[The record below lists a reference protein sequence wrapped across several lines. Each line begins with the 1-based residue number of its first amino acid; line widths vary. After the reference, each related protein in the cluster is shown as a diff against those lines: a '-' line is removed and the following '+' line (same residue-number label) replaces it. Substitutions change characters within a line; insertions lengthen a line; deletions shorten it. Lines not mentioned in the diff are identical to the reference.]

1 MNAKTKDLI
10 RNSMQKE
17 AFKNFWLAAVTERT
31 EPKLSPTTRNA
42 FVDAGLIEWVGANA
56 LKLTQR
62 GYDYG
67 FQNDWTELW
76 EYKRYVTR
84 KAEQAARESA
94 DARRQEMEAREIATL
109 GFALGGIAGLFNSLA
124 TMLYTDMV
132 KQALGYKGDCIFY
145 AKVRQGE
152 GAYDGIAQFYYL
164 WKSSNGKSSDYY
176 RDWVTVYRS
185 EDYRGNVTYEINHP
199 SGGGSDLDHVEAHG
213 EAIIAAARF
222 VKLLKMQAATTEVN
236 RA

>member
-10 RNSMQKE
+10 PNTMQQE
-17 AFKNFWLAAVTERT
+17 AFKGFWMALLTERT
-31 EPKLSPTTRNA
+31 APKLSPTTRDR
-42 FVDAGLIEWVGANA
+42 FMDAGLIEWDGANA
-56 LKLTQR
+56 LKLTPR
-62 GYDYG
+62 GYNYG
-67 FQNDWTELW
+67 VAKGWMDLW
-76 EYKRYVTR
+76 EYKRYTER
-84 KAEQAARESA
+84 KAQEAVAAREK
-94 DARRQEMEAREIATL
+94 ARCEAQEDREIAVM
-109 GFALGGIAGLFNSLA
+109 GFALGGITDLFNNLA
-124 TMLYTDMV
+124 TMLYTDAI
-132 KQALGYKGDCIFY
+132 KAALSYDGDCVFY
-145 AKVRQGE
+145 NVRKGE
-152 GAYDGIAQFYYL
+152 GSYGRAAEFFYL
-164 WKSSNGKSSDYY
+164 WKSSNGKSPDYY